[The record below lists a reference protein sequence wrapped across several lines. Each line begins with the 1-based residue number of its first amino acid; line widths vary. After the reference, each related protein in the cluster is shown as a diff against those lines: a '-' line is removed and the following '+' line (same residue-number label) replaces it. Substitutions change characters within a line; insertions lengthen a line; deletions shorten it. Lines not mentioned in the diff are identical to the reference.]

1 MTFVFILI
9 ILLLII
15 DVALNEG
22 VLFKELSAIDY
33 PIPILLKLLLAII
46 AILAIVLLIYA
57 VIMEWNLLP
66 KLKPKKSLFE
76 IEKDKEKHSSK
87 KSPVNN
93 S

>member
-33 PIPILLKLLLAII
+33 PIPILLKLLLAIR
-46 AILAIVLLIYA
+46 ASLAIVLLIYA

-66 KLKPKKSLFE
+66 KLKPKNLYLKLKR
-76 IEKDKEKHSSK
+76 IK
-87 KSPVNN
+87 KNIAAKKVQ
-93 S
+93 